1 MKWSEFLSHYYT
13 AVHAD
18 VVKTKKHVRR
28 LNRAFSKK
36 HQGIIERLCEILHCC
51 HLFFGGK
58 LHTVLLNMVNK
69 SFSTFRV
76 LLVQIDPSL
85 MFTVFSSSPCQNELA
100 TFRQQKNNI
109 QISFSLL
116 FCIFMLIKTICLLS
130 VKIFLLKNNKYTF
143 NLQPR

>member
-1 MKWSEFLSHYYT
+1 MKWSEFLSHYY
-13 AVHAD
+13 VD
-18 VVKTKKHVRR
+18 VVKTKKHVKR

-85 MFTVFSSSPCQNELA
+85 MFTVFFSSPLSKRACNIF
-100 TFRQQKNNI
+100 FRQQKNNI

-130 VKIFLLKNNKYTF
+130 VKIFLLQNNKYTS
-143 NLQPR
+143 NV